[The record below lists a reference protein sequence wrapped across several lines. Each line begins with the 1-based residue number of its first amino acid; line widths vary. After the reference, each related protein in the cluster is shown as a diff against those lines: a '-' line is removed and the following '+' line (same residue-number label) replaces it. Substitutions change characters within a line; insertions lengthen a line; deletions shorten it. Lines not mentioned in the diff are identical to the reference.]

1 MLSQDMMDIFLF
13 FDMLVLCDIV
23 VLQVHHCVT
32 EYFDNHYHALQ
43 FYIHKIS
50 LMFVFI

>member
-23 VLQVHHCVT
+23 VLQVHCVT

-43 FYIHKIS
+43 FFIHKIR
-50 LMFVFI
+50 LMFVLI